1 MKRLEDTVST
11 FMVTSEHM
19 SAAPNSPVTSNKSKS
34 SEETETTIE
43 IPQSPNHSS
52 SVIEHHGSETMTL
65 VTNGNDGYK
74 WEKSSS
80 GTARSAMEKMGYRG
94 KGLGR
99 LENGREEAVASH
111 MDTSSTHKTI
121 VISSSITR
129 GINVNGFNK
138 AYRGTA
144 KFERFNGRTADDIK
158 NYIPTHLS
166 RDIYDSAVIAV
177 GGNDLS
183 RASTTID
190 TVAEN
195 VIATGLVC
203 KEFHIKDIY
212 ICSVLP
218 RKYNGFDE
226 RRTKLN
232 DILRALCKIFG
243 FHFIDN
249 ENIKLEEHIDRDGV
263 HLTKRGS
270 SALCRNIVQHLN
282 NAF

>member
-1 MKRLEDTVST
+1 MCN

-19 SAAPNSPVTSNKSKS
+19 AAEPKPAEISITSQS
-34 SEETETTIE
+34 SRETDHVIE
-43 IPQSPNHSS
+43 LPLSSTHSS
-52 SVIEHHGSETMTL
+52 SVMASETFNL
-65 VTNGNDGYK
+65 GLNNGRYK

-80 GTARSAMEKMGYRG
+80 GTARSAMEKMGYGGR
-94 KGLGR
+94 GLGK
-99 LENGREEAVASH
+99 LENGREEAVASNL
-111 MDTSSTHKTI
+111 DTSSTHKTI

-129 GINVNGFNK
+129 GINANGFNK

-144 KFERFNGRTADDIK
+144 KFERFNGRTAEDIK
-158 NYIPTHLS
+158 NYIPLHLS
-166 RDIYDSAVIAV
+166 RDVFDSAVIAV

-183 RASTTID
+183 KASTSID

-203 KEFHIKDIY
+203 KEYHVKDIY
-212 ICSVLP
+212 ICSILP
-218 RKYNGFDE
+218 RKHNGFE
-226 RRTKLN
+226 SRRSKLN
-232 DILRALCKIFG
+232 DILQALCNIFG
-243 FHFIDN
+243 FTFIDN
-249 ENIKLEEHIDRDGV
+249 GNIKLDEHIDRDGT